1 MCHLPI
7 SVHFNG
13 KYKYCVLY
21 MYYTSCYFQ
30 ENAGESVLIFNCSLW
45 PCKVNEKK
53 KFSNKDLLLFFSQVA
68 DGTLSNL
75 QNFTSVSQGTT
86 PIVSGA
92 GQIVQASNI
101 VQQANNLMV
110 QGTPQVSSAQMT
122 PAVGVPQMLFLNQV
136 TVNGQ
141 TSFVLVDANNKPVQL
156 PQGLY
161 WYQNF
166 SCILSNEKITRT
178 LLYSQYDVFWDKLG
192 FYLCV

>member
-1 MCHLPI
+1 M
-7 SVHFNG
+7 
-13 KYKYCVLY
+13 
-21 MYYTSCYFQ
+21 
-30 ENAGESVLIFNCSLW
+30 
-45 PCKVNEKK
+45 
-53 KFSNKDLLLFFSQVA
+53 FFSQVA

-156 PQGLY
+156 PQGIYLY
-161 WYQNF
+161 HNL
-166 SCILSNEKITRT
+166 SCIHKVCTETR
-178 LLYSQYDVFWDKLG
+178 
-192 FYLCV
+192 